1 MRKTIFKIVLDIILI
16 IGCIVLSAMQYD
28 TGNFVRGIL
37 WSVTSMLWGVD
48 LGISIN
54 NLIKNDYICFLEFM
68 TYQYMQKIKMEKKEQ
83 NAKQEQTNSSKE
95 FKGE

>member
-16 IGCIVLSAMQYD
+16 IGCIVLSAMHYD

-37 WSVTSMLWGVD
+37 WSVTGMLWGVD
-48 LGISIN
+48 LGISID

-95 FKGE
+95 PKGE